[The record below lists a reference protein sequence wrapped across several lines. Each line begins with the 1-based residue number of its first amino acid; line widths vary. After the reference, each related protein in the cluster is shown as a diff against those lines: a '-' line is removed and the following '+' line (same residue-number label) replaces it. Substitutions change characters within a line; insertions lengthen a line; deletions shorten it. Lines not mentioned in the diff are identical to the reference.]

1 MDHIINYLF
10 VILDFIITIS
20 AIIIFLIYL
29 NLVICPFLIYF
40 FSDLVFNNLNTNTLC
55 QLSDNQAASY
65 YSQNPGPDLRGNYQ
79 LRVFLTLTGNKENG
93 NIIIQIILH
102 LRSNYLLALRGLFY
116 KTKLW
121 LIRLGVGFMG
131 KLLKQIKIIRII
143 IMIKK
148 NFKS

>member
-55 QLSDNQAASY
+55 QLSDNQAASNY
-65 YSQNPGPDLRGNYQ
+65 GSYSQNTGPDFTQGE
-79 LRVFLTLTGNKENG
+79 TT
-93 NIIIQIILH
+93 NIPAEGV
-102 LRSNYLLALRGLFY
+102 S
-116 KTKLW
+116 KTQ
-121 LIRLGVGFMG
+121 GE
-131 KLLKQIKIIRII
+131 
-143 IMIKK
+143 
-148 NFKS
+148 